1 MSATESYTATAQ
13 DGHTTSAQD
22 DAVAIA
28 ELHKT
33 VARQRVAFLA
43 DPFPTLEERQGLLGA
58 LAAMLLGHRVQIQE
72 ALSADFGVHP
82 PLAADLIEVLGPAGR
97 AVYGAE
103 QLGGWMAQEPRA
115 ADPALYGSGRAFVQP
130 QPKGVVGNIVPW
142 NFPFDLSVGPLV
154 EMLAAGNR
162 VVIKPSEYTPACAEL
177 LRDMIHATFDR
188 DRVDVLVGGLE
199 LARAFT
205 RVRWDHLLYTGS
217 PAVGREIAIAAAE
230 QLVPV
235 TLELGG
241 KCPAILTED
250 SIDAESIKQVLATKA
265 IKNGQMCISV
275 DYCLVPRERLEDF
288 AALAADYVRDA
299 MPGYCTSDSCT
310 GIVSS
315 RHLQRIEALL
325 EDARARGCDVRPL
338 EDAGDADPGS
348 RQLPISL
355 VIDAPDDVPLMQEE
369 IFGPI
374 LPVKAYD
381 TLDQAID
388 YVNAG
393 ERPLA
398 LYVFAKDEAVADELL
413 RRTTSGG
420 ACVNAAAVHGALPSL
435 PFGGVGQSGAGRHH
449 GIEGFR
455 EFSNLRGVFVRG
467 EGDLLEAFAP
477 PYGPTAQAVVD
488 AAFAGVP
495 SS

>member
-1 MSATESYTATAQ
+1 MSATESLAATA
-13 DGHTTSAQD
+13 HD
-22 DAVAIA
+22 DAAAIA
-28 ELHKT
+28 GLHET
-33 VARQRVAFLA
+33 VERQRAAFLA
-43 DPFPTLEERQGLLGA
+43 DPFPSLEERQGLLAA
-58 LAAMLLGHRVQIQE
+58 LAGMLLGHRTQIQE
-72 ALSADFGVHP
+72 ALSSDFGVHP
-82 PLAADLIEVLGPAGR
+82 PIAADLIEVLGPAGR
-97 AVYGAE
+97 AAYVAGE
-103 QLGGWMAQEPRA
+103 LGGWMAREPRQ
-115 ADPALYGSGRAFVQP
+115 ADPALYGSGEAFVQP
-130 QPKGVVGNIVPW
+130 QPKGVIGNIVPW

-162 VVIKPSEYTPACAEL
+162 VVIKPSEYTPACAQL
-177 LRDMIHATFDR
+177 LREMVHETFDR

-217 PAVGREIAIAAAE
+217 PGIGREIAKAAAE

-241 KCPAILTED
+241 KCPAILSED
-250 SIDAESIKQVLATKA
+250 SIDAESVKQVLATKA

-275 DYCLVPRERLEDF
+275 DYCLVPRERVEQF
-288 AALAADYVRDA
+288 AQLAVEHLRES
-299 MPGYCTSDSCT
+299 MPGYCTSGSCT

-315 RHLQRIEALL
+315 RHLQRIERLL
-325 EDARARGCDVRPL
+325 DEARARGCDVRPL
-338 EDAGDADPGS
+338 EDADGVDAAA

-355 VIDAPDDVPLMQEE
+355 VIDPPEDLALMQEE
-369 IFGPI
+369 VFGPI

-381 TLDQAID
+381 TIDEAID

-398 LYVFAKDEAVADELL
+398 LYVFAKDRGVADELL

-420 ACVNAAAVHGALPSL
+420 ACVNSAAVHGALPSL
-435 PFGGVGQSGAGRHH
+435 PFGGIGQSGAGRHH
-449 GIEGFR
+449 GVEGFR

-467 EGDLLEAFAP
+467 EGDLIEAFAP
-477 PYGPTAQAVVD
+477 PYGPIAQAVVD
-488 AAFAGVP
+488 AAFGGAG
-495 SS
+495 

>member
-1 MSATESYTATAQ
+1 MATTENRTATA
-13 DGHTTSAQD
+13 DHD
-22 DAVAIA
+22 DAVIA
-28 ELHKT
+28 ELHGI
-33 VARQRVAFLA
+33 VERQRAAFLA
-43 DPFPTLEERQGLLGA
+43 DPFPSLEERQGLLGD
-58 LAAMLLGHRVQIQE
+58 LAAMLMSRRTEIQL
-72 ALSADFGVHP
+72 AISSDFGVHP

-97 AVYGAE
+97 AAYAAE
-103 QLGGWMAQEPRA
+103 QLPTWMTSEPRP

-130 QPKGVVGNIVPW
+130 QPKGVIGNIVPW
-142 NFPFDLSVGPLV
+142 NFPFDLSVGPLI

-177 LRDMIHATFDR
+177 LREMVHATFDR
-188 DRVDVLVGGLE
+188 DRVDVIVGGLE

-217 PAVGREIAIAAAE
+217 PAVGREIAKAAAE

-250 SIDAESIKQVLATKA
+250 SVDAESVKQVLATKA

-288 AALAADYVRDA
+288 AALAADYA
-299 MPGYCTSDSCT
+299 AESMPGYAGSDSCT
-310 GIVSS
+310 GIIST
-315 RHLQRIEALL
+315 RHLDRIEAML
-325 EDARARGCDVRPL
+325 EDAQARGCDVRPL
-338 EDAGDADPGS
+338 EEARAADRAT

-355 VIDAPDDVPLMQEE
+355 VIDPPEDVALMQEE

-374 LPVKAYD
+374 LPIKAYD
-381 TLDQAID
+381 ALEEAID
-388 YVNAG
+388 HVNAD

-398 LYVFAKDEAVADELL
+398 LYVFAKEDAVADAVL
-413 RRTTSGG
+413 RRTSSGG
-420 ACVNAAAVHGALPSL
+420 ACVNSAAVHGALPSL
-435 PFGGVGQSGAGRHH
+435 PFGGIGHSGSGRHH

-467 EGDLLEAFAP
+467 EGDLIEAFAP
-477 PYGPTAQAVVD
+477 PYGPAAQAVVD
-488 AAFAGVP
+488 AAFAGP
-495 SS
+495 A